1 MDSDSSEL
9 RDQALHSLSP
19 SQREH
24 VEAELARQGI
34 DPSRVQGVYVQK
46 TAGFDQEQVTRLVK
60 EGKHIEAI
68 KLIREQSGLGL
79 KEAKDAADALRE
91 SLGMKRKVGC
101 AGMIVLVVGAGVLL
115 AML

>member
-1 MDSDSSEL
+1 MSKPNWPGRASIL
-9 RDQALHSLSP
+9 L
-19 SQREH
+19 
-24 VEAELARQGI
+24 
-34 DPSRVQGVYVQK
+34 RVQGVYVQK

-91 SLGMKRKVGC
+91 SLGMKPKVGR
-101 AGMIVLVVGAGVLL
+101 VRE
-115 AML
+115 

>member
-1 MDSDSSEL
+1 MDNQSSEP

-19 SQREH
+19 TQREH
-24 VEAELARQGI
+24 VEAELAKQGI
-34 DPSRVQGVYVQK
+34 DPSQVQGVYVQK
-46 TAGFDQEQVTRLVK
+46 AAGFDQQQVTCLVK

-79 KEAKDAADALRE
+79 KEAKEAADALRA
-91 SLGMKRKVGC
+91 SLGMKPKAGC
-101 AGMIVLVVGAGVLL
+101 AAMIVLVVGAGVLL